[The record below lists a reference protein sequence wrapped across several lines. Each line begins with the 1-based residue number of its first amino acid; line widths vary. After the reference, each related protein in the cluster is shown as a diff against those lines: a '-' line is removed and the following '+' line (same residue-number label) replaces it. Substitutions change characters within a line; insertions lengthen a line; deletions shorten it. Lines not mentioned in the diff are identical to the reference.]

1 MLDVRIREKKY
12 GNGAGHPAGHL
23 ALRDVGFTVQ
33 RNEFVCIVG
42 PSGCGKT
49 TCLRLILGLDTR
61 FDGQISLGDTE
72 NTGVVFQEP
81 RLLPWRTV
89 LQNIV
94 LAQREEDPA
103 LVEDLLAELGLSE
116 HKDFFPGQLSL
127 GLARRVA
134 LARAFAVKPALL
146 VLDEPFVSLD
156 EETANRLRQLLL
168 KVWSSRPT
176 TVLMVT
182 HNIQEA
188 MQLAD
193 RILVFSGRPG
203 TVRGDFSIDCAR
215 EARTTSQVGRLIED
229 FQQTFQ
235 NAEGAAEKPASG
247 STDVDRTAAVATD
260 LRAVLDYNISRDPW
274 IA

>member
-1 MLDVRIREKKY
+1 MLDVRIEEKTY
-12 GNGAGHPAGHL
+12 RGARAVTGDHL
-23 ALRDVGFTVQ
+23 ALSGVEFTVG

-49 TCLRLILGLDTR
+49 TCLRLILGLDDR
-61 FDGQISLGDTE
+61 FEGRISLSGAE

-89 LQNIV
+89 WQNIR
-94 LAQREEDPA
+94 LAQQETDTP
-103 LVEDLLAELGLSE
+103 LIDDLLAELGLAE
-116 HKDFFPGQLSL
+116 HRDFFPGQLSL

-156 EETANRLRQLLL
+156 DDTASRLRQLLL
-168 KVWSSRPT
+168 KIWSSRPT

-182 HNIQEA
+182 HNLQEA

-193 RILVFSGRPG
+193 RILVFSARPG
-203 TVRGDFSIDCAR
+203 TVRGDFSIPYAR
-215 EARTTSQVGRLIED
+215 EE
-229 FQQTFQ
+229 
-235 NAEGAAEKPASG
+235 
-247 STDVDRTAAVATD
+247 RTAARVGTLIDEFQRRFRDVDVVHDQIGKGSGGIVRTRPTVIGSKPVAG
-260 LRAVLDYNISRDPW
+260 SF
-274 IA
+274 